1 MQALISQAL
10 GVTSAA
16 NDLNNDGVVNA
27 ADIQIVIVS
36 ELGDG
41 CAPDNGGTGST
52 LVISGFSPFSGPAG
66 TLVTAQGSNFGAS
79 PQISMPAQAGGTIAV
94 PLASVTATS
103 VSFVIPA
110 GAATGPIMIVN
121 GTMGASTSSSFTV
134 TPASTFGTT
143 VTPSSAT
150 LIQGQSVAY
159 SVQAT
164 STNGFDQLAQL
175 SVSGLPSGVTAAFAP
190 AAVASGG
197 TSILTLS
204 APVNQAVAVTNFSVN
219 AAATVQGLPVTQSST
234 VSLAVVAPT
243 TSLIGRTVISN
254 PQETPLAG
262 VTISSLGLSG
272 TVGSGGTPQTT
283 GCTGFTT
290 VSDAAGNFALTNLPQ
305 ACTGTQLFEF
315 NGTTATSPAGQYAG
329 VNLVFTL
336 TMGAVTASPVLVHL
350 PRIDNVET
358 FNVTQNAATDQ
369 TYNFTTIPGLSVTV
383 YAGTTLTAPD
393 GTTPNPFPLS
403 GVQVPVDRLP
413 DMKPNVPTMVRVF
426 IVAFQPAESTASQ
439 PVAITFPNVSNTAPG
454 TDMPLM
460 TLNPQYG
467 QMEPYGTGAVSADG
481 TQVIPDMDPAHSG
494 HRYGLVHFD
503 WHGQMPE
510 GSNESNPSPDCCAG
524 AAGEGGAPRQ
534 SGDPVDVGSGLQ
546 FINTTDI
553 KIHGFRGSIE
563 INRTYR
569 TLTTNTGPF
578 GLGWQ
583 YSYGWQLNTG
593 TPNTVAAIELIAP
606 DGNQYLFSR
615 QTNGTLINTTVP
627 FLQGAVM
634 TTNASGVTTLRYPNG
649 NTYQFQA
656 FAGLSPLYS
665 ITDRYGNATTFTET
679 PLNASIIRIT
689 KIADPVGRTLTLAY
703 NASGYCTSVTDPI
716 GRTVTYT
723 YNSSG
728 TLATATDP
736 NGGVTTYTYD
746 AQNRM
751 VSMTD
756 ARGVVMFQDVYDSNG
771 HVSQQTQADG
781 GVFTFAYT
789 MANPLVAT
797 SPIIATAV
805 TDPLGNQMTYRFN
818 IQGYLTDVTDAL
830 GQMKSFIR
838 APGSNLVLQVT
849 GSAQCSVCGPPGRG
863 PMSYTYD
870 GLGNKLSATDT
881 LGNTFTYT
889 YDPVFNLVTSITDA
903 LNHKRSFTYDAT
915 GDVITFTDE
924 NGHNSTFTYD
934 SYGQPLTSTDPL
946 GNKTT
951 ITYDSAE
958 NPVSVT
964 DPLGNTT
971 TNTFD
976 GVSRMVATTD
986 ALGRKTAVVYD
997 SLDRTVSLQD
1007 GRRSTRQFSYD
1018 RIGELLTVTDPRSN
1032 VVTFAYDNMTR
1043 LTARTDALGRSEAY
1057 QYDLDGNTTKYTDRR
1072 GQVSTYQYDSLNR
1085 LINETYQDGTTASRT
1100 YDPYSRVLTIN
1111 DSSSGM
1117 FSFAYDAAGRLVSEN
1132 QPGGAVNYTVD
1143 ALGRTATR
1151 QVAGQPLVTYAYD
1164 PAGNLSSA
1172 AMPAAGIATTYDAR
1186 NMPVQETRT
1195 NGVNSGFT
1203 FDPVG
1208 RLLSLIHSNGAA
1220 AINTQTYAYDP
1231 VGNRIGASNDISQAL
1246 TTQSAAATVDAS
1258 NELSSDAQTTY
1269 TYDANGNRL
1278 SESGPNGSYT
1288 YVWDTRNRLTSITDG
1303 NGNTTSFKYDS
1314 FQNLIEMDKTGAGI
1328 ASQRFV
1334 IDATQNIAS
1343 LTDALGLPVA
1353 VLTGDKMDSHS
1364 GSVDSAGNVTFGIGD
1379 AIGSMV
1385 AITGANGNIAGSLD
1399 YEPYGRTTGTAPV
1412 AFPFAYTGRIPI
1424 VGNIYYYRNRFYD
1437 AGTGRFLSEDPIGF
1451 DGGDSNLYRY
1461 VSSSPTNFRDPA
1473 GLAKWLQILEG
1484 ATSMAEGTLAL
1495 AALFVTLPETLTA
1508 ATVITIV
1515 GGASALVFGGFQI
1528 LFGAYGDPFPGSIR
1542 EMLINKIKTP
1552 AIREPLAKVN
1562 KLADLGFSLGKGVF
1576 KELADVGFAVAHGGF
1591 AQAELYQQAKE
1602 RGGCQ

>member
-1 MQALISQAL
+1 
-10 GVTSAA
+10 
-16 NDLNNDGVVNA
+16 
-27 ADIQIVIVS
+27 
-36 ELGDG
+36 
-41 CAPDNGGTGST
+41 
-52 LVISGFSPFSGPAG
+52 
-66 TLVTAQGSNFGAS
+66 
-79 PQISMPAQAGGTIAV
+79 
-94 PLASVTATS
+94 
-103 VSFVIPA
+103 
-110 GAATGPIMIVN
+110 
-121 GTMGASTSSSFTV
+121 
-134 TPASTFGTT
+134 
-143 VTPSSAT
+143 
-150 LIQGQSVAY
+150 
-159 SVQAT
+159 
-164 STNGFDQLAQL
+164 
-175 SVSGLPSGVTAAFAP
+175 
-190 AAVASGG
+190 
-197 TSILTLS
+197 
-204 APVNQAVAVTNFSVN
+204 
-219 AAATVQGLPVTQSST
+219 
-234 VSLAVVAPT
+234 
-243 TSLIGRTVISN
+243 
-254 PQETPLAG
+254 
-262 VTISSLGLSG
+262 
-272 TVGSGGTPQTT
+272 
-283 GCTGFTT
+283 
-290 VSDAAGNFALTNLPQ
+290 
-305 ACTGTQLFEF
+305 
-315 NGTTATSPAGQYAG
+315 
-329 VNLVFTL
+329 
-336 TMGAVTASPVLVHL
+336 
-350 PRIDNVET
+350 
-358 FNVTQNAATDQ
+358 
-369 TYNFTTIPGLSVTV
+369 
-383 YAGTTLTAPD
+383 
-393 GTTPNPFPLS
+393 
-403 GVQVPVDRLP
+403 
-413 DMKPNVPTMVRVF
+413 MKPNVPTMVRVF

-467 QMEPYGTGAVSADG
+467 QMVPYGTGAVSADG
-481 TQVIPDMDPAHSG
+481 TQVVPDADPAHPG

-510 GSNESNPSPDCCAG
+510 GSNESNPSPDCCTG

-665 ITDRYGNATTFTET
+665 VTDRYSNTTTFTET

-689 KIADPVGRTLTLAY
+689 KITDPVGRTLTLAY

-746 AQNRM
+746 TQNRM
-751 VSMTD
+751 VSVTD

-771 HVSQQTQADG
+771 HVSQQTEADG
-781 GVFTFAYT
+781 GVFAFTYT
-789 MANPLVAT
+789 MANPLVVT
-797 SPIIATAV
+797 SPIIATTV
-805 TDPLGNQMTYRFN
+805 TDPLGNQTMYRFN
-818 IQGYLTDVTDAL
+818 IQGYLTDVTDSL
-830 GQMKSFIR
+830 GQTKSFTR

-849 GSAQCSVCGPPGRG
+849 GSAQCVSVCGPAGRG

-870 GLGNKLSATDT
+870 SLGNKLSATDI
-881 LGNTFTYT
+881 LGNTFNYT

-903 LNHKRSFTYDAT
+903 LNHKRTFTYDANGNVT
-915 GDVITFTDE
+915 TFTDE
-924 NGHNSTFTYD
+924 NGHNTTFTYD

-951 ITYDSAE
+951 ITYDSVE
-958 NPVSVT
+958 NPVTVT

-976 GVSRMVATTD
+976 SVSRMVATTD
-986 ALGRKTAVVYD
+986 PLGRKTTIGMD
-997 SLDRTVSLQD
+997 NLDRTVSLRD
-1007 GRRSTRQFSYD
+1007 ARGSTRRFSYD
-1018 RIGELLTVTDPRSN
+1018 STGEMLTVADPRNN
-1032 VVTFAYDNMTR
+1032 VVTFVYDSMTR
-1043 LTARTDALGRSEAY
+1043 LTSRSDALGRSETY
-1057 QYDLDGNTTKYTDRR
+1057 QYDLDGNMTKYTDRR
-1072 GQVSTYQYDSLNR
+1072 GQVSTFQYDALTR
-1085 LINETYQDGTTASRT
+1085 LTSETYQDGTTVSRT
-1100 YDPYSRVLTIN
+1100 YDPYSRLLTVN

-1117 FSFAYDAAGRLVSEN
+1117 FSFTYDAAGRLVGEN
-1132 QPGGAVNYTVD
+1132 QPGGAVNYTLD

-1151 QVAGQPLVTYAYD
+1151 QVAGQPLVTYIYD
-1164 PAGNLSSA
+1164 AAGNLSSA

-1186 NMPVQETRT
+1186 NMPMQETRT
-1195 NGVNSGFT
+1195 NGVSTGYT

-1208 RLLSLIHSNGAA
+1208 RVLSMIHSSGAT

-1231 VGNRIGASNDISQAL
+1231 AGNRIGASNDISQAL
-1246 TTQSAAATVDAS
+1246 TTQSAAATVDAA
-1258 NELSSDAQTTY
+1258 NELLSNAQTTY

-1278 SESGPNGSYT
+1278 SESGPNGTYT

-1303 NGNTTSFKYDS
+1303 SGNKTSFKYDS
-1314 FQNLIEMDKTGAGI
+1314 FRNLIEMDKTGAGI
-1328 ASQRFV
+1328 ATQKFV
-1334 IDATQNIAS
+1334 IDAMQNVAS

-1353 VLTGDKMDSHS
+1353 VLTGDTVDWHS

-1379 AIGSMV
+1379 AIGTTV
-1385 AITGANGNIAGSLD
+1385 AITGANGGIEGSLD
-1399 YEPYGRTTGTAPV
+1399 YEPYGQTTGTAPV

-1437 AGTGRFLSEDPIGF
+1437 AGTGRFLSEDPMGF

-1461 VSSSPTNFRDPA
+1461 VSSNPVNFRDPT
-1473 GLAKWLQILEG
+1473 GTVKWLQIAEG
-1484 ATSMAEGTLAL
+1484 AVSVVGGVAAL
-1495 AALFVTLPETLTA
+1495 AALLASAPAAFTVGVA
-1508 ATVITIV
+1508 ATIAV
-1515 GGASALVFGGFQI
+1515 GTSAVVFGAFQI
-1528 LFGAYGDPFPGSIR
+1528 ALGAFGDYMPGSFH
-1542 EMLINKIKTP
+1542 EMLINKIKVP
-1552 AIREPLAKVN
+1552 AWKEPLAKASKVLD
-1562 KLADLGFSLGKGVF
+1562 LAWDLGKSWIA
-1576 KELADVGFAVAHGGF
+1576 KEGLEIGLAVAKGGL